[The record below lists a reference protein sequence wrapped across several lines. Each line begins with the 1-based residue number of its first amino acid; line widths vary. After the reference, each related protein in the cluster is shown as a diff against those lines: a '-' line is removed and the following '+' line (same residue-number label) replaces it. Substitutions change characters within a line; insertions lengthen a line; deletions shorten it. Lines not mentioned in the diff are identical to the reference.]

1 MKRPTQKKNAPK
13 SNKQKKERAEESSNK
28 MTFTD
33 LALARL
39 KPPQSGQR
47 LLWDQACKGLALLV
61 SPRGTKAFRV
71 LFKLEGKYQW
81 ATLGHY
87 GDVSEDTGEDSNIVW
102 ARNEARRYRTLAKQ
116 GIDPRKPQVASS
128 KAKGR
133 ALTFG
138 DAVTQYIEDYCKDH
152 HRRWDQTQRTLLNNC
167 KAWRT
172 KPIATITKAEVLA
185 LLRSQRDKPAK
196 QANTFAWLKTFW
208 RWCWQNDLAPS
219 NLIDSVPF
227 KKRTQT
233 RTRVFSD
240 QEIVTIWNAANACD
254 PVTSAYF
261 KLLILLAPRK
271 TALATMQAADLDDE
285 LTLWTTPFEFTKSRK
300 SAKPRKYVTPLPALA
315 RRILKGLARD
325 GLVFP
330 GLPLHRSRAGS
341 VSVPARVTSDLIANG
356 APSDF
361 TPHTLRHTLAT
372 WLQNAGHSEW
382 EIGLILNHSASG
394 VTAGYSHGYPLELKR
409 QLLDKWAAHVEQLV
423 QPEGA
428 RVLR

>member
-1 MKRPTQKKNAPK
+1 M
-13 SNKQKKERAEESSNK
+13 
-28 MTFTD
+28 
-33 LALARL
+33 
-39 KPPQSGQR
+39 
-47 LLWDQACKGLALLV
+47 
-61 SPRGTKAFRV
+61 
-71 LFKLEGKYQW
+71 
-81 ATLGHY
+81 
-87 GDVSEDTGEDSNIVW
+87 
-102 ARNEARRYRTLAKQ
+102 
-116 GIDPRKPQVASS
+116 
-128 KAKGR
+128 
-133 ALTFG
+133 
-138 DAVTQYIEDYCKDH
+138 
-152 HRRWDQTQRTLLNNC
+152 NNC

-172 KPIATITKAEVLA
+172 KPIAAITKAEVLA

-196 QANTFAWLKTFW
+196 QANTFAWLRTFW
-208 RWCWQNDLAPS
+208 RWCWQNDLTPS

-271 TALATMQAADLDDE
+271 TALATMQGADLDDE

-325 GLVFP
+325 GAVFP

-341 VSVPARVTSDLIANG
+341 VSVPARVASDLIANG

-361 TPHTLRHTLAT
+361 APHVARHTLAT

-382 EIGLILNHSASG
+382 EIGLVLNHSASG

-409 QLLDKWAAHVEQLV
+409 QLLDKWAAHIEGLV